1 MIVINYDLYCGC
13 NSTLWS
19 DIHNS
24 ILFPLVERCG
34 FSLTGP
40 ESIWI
45 PQLRRCDRFQ
55 VASEEVFPSCQTK
68 LASLQA
74 LLRWAAWT
82 QTHQQLGT
90 LPRNGNAR
98 KRQEDGIKMNQG
110 KKKRELSTGWW
121 KLKKEKGNRI
131 PSSNCQW
138 TRSKLNLHW
147 RSNDFHIS
155 DFLIFGE
162 NIRRTSCE
170 WRRPRFY
177 IDPSLSA
184 DEEVTL
190 RTLMPHQCAF
200 PRGSIPSCLLDYKWA
215 VAGFCVNL
223 CQSLQGKAV
232 LETGREGH

>member
-1 MIVINYDLYCGC
+1 MIVINYDLYYGC
-13 NSTLWS
+13 NGTLWS

-34 FSLTGP
+34 FSLAGP
-40 ESIWI
+40 ESHSWGVVI
-45 PQLRRCDRFQ
+45 D
-55 VASEEVFPSCQTK
+55 SK
-68 LASLQA
+68 
-74 LLRWAAWT
+74 LLRKKFFQAARQSW
-82 QTHQQLGT
+82 HRFKRFCVELLGRRHT
-90 LPRNGNAR
+90 SSLVPYRETEMLGKDRRRASR
-98 KRQEDGIKMNQG
+98 WIKA
-110 KKKRELSTGWW
+110 KKRELSTGWW

-138 TRSKLNLHW
+138 TRSKLNLHG
-147 RSNDFHIS
+147 DPTIFT
-155 DFLIFGE
+155 FLTFWSLVK
-162 NIRRTSCE
+162 IRRTSCE

-200 PRGSIPSCLLDYKWA
+200 PRGSIPSCLLDYKWK

-223 CQSLQGKAV
+223 CQSLQVKAV